1 MLGRGPIHGVPFVD
15 CLRHIAEIVLPLNTT
30 GQTTLYTVPAGK
42 IFIPHKLFIRAG
54 ASAGNS
60 VITVGRVGAL
70 TDWLSS
76 RTLSHLDTAGDVVK
90 IEVINSA
97 TPAKSKT
104 YAAGVVLQIDVTTA
118 DGGATNYA
126 DLFGYLV
133 NA

>member
-15 CLRHIAEIVLPLNTT
+15 CLRYIAAVVLPLNAT
-30 GQTTLYTVPAGK
+30 GQTTLYTVPADK
-42 IFIPHKLFIRAG
+42 IFVPHKLFIRAG
-54 ASAGNS
+54 VNAGNS
-60 VITVGRVGAL
+60 DITVGRVGAFA
-70 TDWLSS
+70 DWLSS
-76 RTLSHLDTAGDVVK
+76 RTLSNLDADGDVVK
-90 IEVINSA
+90 IEVINAA

-118 DGGATNYA
+118 LGGATNYA